1 MLERI
6 FPLYIEYRLKIPTNT
21 PNPIKLRGVKV
32 GVTMIRY
39 SPNERIKSIINV
51 IMLRKNA
58 KNLFIFAFKI
68 DFATNIKANPNTKC
82 KYTLLPPP
90 YRYI

>member
-1 MLERI
+1 M
-6 FPLYIEYRLKIPTNT
+6 
-21 PNPIKLRGVKV
+21 
-32 GVTMIRY
+32 MIRY

-68 DFATNIKANPNTKC
+68 DFATNIKANPNDVFENIYQWKF
-82 KYTLLPPP
+82 
-90 YRYI
+90 R